1 MDVHQLDISKIL
13 LSSTSNLV
21 SFIFIKP
28 RHFTEAYLVLIKQV
42 TPLATLSSS
51 GFHVPLAERAHL
63 FLRDKTVCGIT
74 TTQGDSKET
83 EWETV
88 KKQGDSQ
95 ESEWKLRIKIRE
107 TVRKQ
112 NERQ

>member
-1 MDVHQLDISKIL
+1 MRDSKETGGQSRIRMKVK
-13 LSSTSNLV
+13 N
-21 SFIFIKP
+21 
-28 RHFTEAYLVLIKQV
+28 QN
-42 TPLATLSSS
+42 
-51 GFHVPLAERAHL
+51 
-63 FLRDKTVCGIT
+63 
-74 TTQGDSKET
+74 QGDSKET

-107 TVRKQ
+107 AVRKQ